1 MISTEQVN
9 AIAAKIETLG
19 VDETTSYETHPCVS
33 PFGPADGCS
42 NSLQANL
49 SALRQ
54 QFQPIHFT
62 YCMDDDLPDNVPVIE
77 KAAFNLYLIDGR
89 EHCLCLTNDYDAAT
103 GIVVAE
109 IIPD

>member
-9 AIAAKIETLG
+9 AIAAKIETMG
-19 VDETTSYETHPCVS
+19 VDETTV
-33 PFGPADGCS
+33 
-42 NSLQANL
+42 

-54 QFQPIHFT
+54 QYQPVHFT
-62 YCMDDDLPDNVPVIE
+62 YCMDDDLPNNVPIIE
-77 KAAFNLYLIDGR
+77 KTAFNLYLIDGR
-89 EHCLCLTNDYDAAT
+89 EHCLCLTNDYEVAT

>member
-9 AIAAKIETLG
+9 AIAAKIETMG
-19 VDETTSYETHPCVS
+19 VDETTV
-33 PFGPADGCS
+33 
-42 NSLQANL
+42 

-54 QFQPIHFT
+54 QYQPVHFT
-62 YCMDDDLPDNVPVIE
+62 YCMDDDLPNNVPIIE

-89 EHCLCLTNDYDAAT
+89 EHCLCLTDDYELAT